1 MGVAKGSAAP
11 PYKKPHDLKKAWK
24 VGVLTSV
31 IKHMSPDIGKIRKL
45 VRQSKCLQ
53 VGWGGGMEMGWGW
66 WGWGWDGMGMGMGWA
81 GVGMGM
87 GWGWEWGVECE
98 GEVERGR
105 KGGLHQLDEGAC
117 NCNREMLDVKAINL

>member
-1 MGVAKGSAAP
+1 MIIHTFCRTPFSQHCNPPQRRYPLEKGSPPPGWPTGAEDWWTLMGVAKGSGAP

-53 VGWGGGMEMGWGW
+53 VGGNARWRME
-66 WGWGWDGMGMGMGWA
+66 GMGWDR
-81 GVGMGM
+81 M
-87 GWGWEWGVECE
+87 
-98 GEVERGR
+98 GR
-105 KGGLHQLDEGAC
+105 KGWRA
-117 NCNREMLDVKAINL
+117 RERWGWRLA

>member
-11 PYKKPHDLKKAWK
+11 PYKKPHDLKKVWK

-53 VGWGGGMEMGWGW
+53 VGWGDGKEMGWGGVGWGW
-66 WGWGWDGMGMGMGWA
+66 WGWGWDGNGDGMGWGGDGD
-81 GVGMGM
+81 GVGMG
-87 GWGWEWGVECE
+87 GWWRVWNV
-98 GEVERGR
+98 RGR
-105 KGGLHQLDEGAC
+105 EREGGKEVC
-117 NCNREMLDVKAINL
+117 IS

>member
-1 MGVAKGSAAP
+1 MGVAKGSGAP

-53 VGWGGGMEMGWGW
+53 VGGSARWHMEAM
-66 WGWGWDGMGMGMGWA
+66 GWDGMGGSACEREIGMEIA
-81 GVGMGM
+81 EDKRRKLLRLFITR
-87 GWGWEWGVECE
+87 WG
-98 GEVERGR
+98 RGGDKYR
-105 KGGLHQLDEGAC
+105 RLFGNVRMCTRMRVL
-117 NCNREMLDVKAINL
+117 I